1 MWAHIYN
8 IYIYII
14 IYIYKNTMFWYLVE
28 QVDIGYLGTM
38 SPTISIPS
46 GNSWKNIWLWHAL
59 ALDQDPTKIAGIS
72 VDILW
77 MWYIWMYL
85 IGFCGAPVSFSRF
98 FLCFSMFFLCSYN
111 EMWVFHPVS
120 SIFRAKTA
128 TWVTVPESSKSARRS
143 SAPQPVARS

>member
-1 MWAHIYN
+1 
-8 IYIYII
+8 
-14 IYIYKNTMFWYLVE
+14 MFWYLVE

-98 FLCFSMFFLCSYN
+98 FLCFFYVPITKCEFFIQFPPFSGQK
-111 EMWVFHPVS
+111 P
-120 SIFRAKTA
+120 R
-128 TWVTVPESSKSARRS
+128 PESRCPNPQRVRAGRRHHS
-143 SAPQPVARS
+143 LWPGVNHVSPDHWEFQFDRYPLVN